1 MVGVSPTPSYTV
13 QEATRQSTQAWRNDL
28 TNLFHQAKD
37 RFADVVWELQ
47 SDDNNDDDHD
57 EVWGHKAIVY
67 ARAPPSFQQRFF
79 QFRPP
84 PIASPTPYST
94 SPS

>member
-1 MVGVSPTPSYTV
+1 MAMVGVSPTPSYTV

-57 EVWGHKAIVY
+57 EVWGHKGGY
-67 ARAPPSFQQRFF
+67 
-79 QFRPP
+79 
-84 PIASPTPYST
+84 T
-94 SPS
+94 